1 MGSVYKRGK
10 RWYIQFKDEEGQWM
24 TRSAADTKAEALSV
38 LKAVEKTL
46 HGTLL
51 KAPGVATPEP
61 STPAPAKM
69 SSPRAQRVAPK
80 EAPARVKLPPPESP
94 PPSRSPTLQESA
106 ESWMERRKT
115 KGLRNWAND
124 RTHFVHHIYP
134 VLAAMQIPEIRVRHV
149 RDLVEQLEGK
159 GLAPRTIL
167 KVYGTLH
174 KFFTDLMVDEVVQ
187 HTPCV
192 LTKDQLPKS
201 RDKDP
206 EWRATAV
213 FTREEVELIVS
224 APGIPEDRQ
233 MLYALLFLT
242 GSRFGEVAGLKWSDL
257 DLRMSPLARLRVSR
271 SYEHGTKT
279 DQPRQVPV
287 HPLLLD
293 LLMEWRSGGFV
304 EIVGRAARP
313 GDLIVPSRE
322 LAMRSRHHTRNKFL
336 EDIKKLGLRHRRV
349 HDSRRTLITLAR
361 VDGARKDVLE
371 QITHGARG
379 NILDMYTTL
388 PWPTLCEAI
397 QCLRLKRLND
407 EECVQRMAEMAQWN
421 AESNGQGKTGQE
433 SEFTAGFTV
442 DSENRL
448 TDFGEAP
455 NQSGDSLEKTKRRR
469 RELNPGPKSL
479 GARCLR
485 A

>member
-10 RWYIQFKDEEGQWM
+10 RWYIQFKDEEGAWL
-24 TRSAADTKAEALSV
+24 TRSAADTKVEALAI
-38 LKAVEKTL
+38 LKAVERKL
-46 HGTLL
+46 HG
-51 KAPGVATPEP
+51 APGGV
-61 STPAPAKM
+61 PALPANQEAA
-69 SSPRAQRVAPK
+69 AQPAHL
-80 EAPARVKLPPPESP
+80 EAPARGVSEAAKSPRSVEAPKTSSP
-94 PPSRSPTLQESA
+94 PQVTATLKEKA
-106 ESWMERRKT
+106 EQWMERRKT

-233 MLYALLFLT
+233 MLYTLLFLT

-287 HPLLLD
+287 HPLLLE
-293 LLMEWRSGGFV
+293 LLMEWRTGGFV

-397 QCLRLKRLND
+397 QCLRLKRLNG
-407 EECVQRMAEMAQWN
+407 EECMQRMAEMARWN
-421 AESNGQGKTGQE
+421 AESNGQGETGQE
-433 SEFTAGFTV
+433 NEFTAGFTV

-448 TDFGEAP
+448 TDSEQAL
-455 NQSGDSLEKTKRRR
+455 NQSGDSLEKTKWRR
-469 RELNPGPKSL
+469 RELNVPEILQKRVL
-479 GARCLR
+479 TA
-485 A
+485 